1 MIGKTISHYH
11 ILGKLGEGGMG
22 VVYRA
27 EDTKLKRQVALKFLS
42 PLLTRSPEAI
52 DLFVQEARAASALDH
67 PNICTIHEIEETG
80 DGQVFIAMACY
91 EGATLKERLA
101 SGPLGVEDSLDI
113 AMQVAD
119 GLREAHRKGIIHRD
133 INSFNIIVT
142 DTGRA
147 KIMDFGVAK
156 LAGTPGAPGPKTLV
170 GTVAYVSPEQVKY
183 EEVDERTDIWSL
195 GVVLY
200 EMLSGKLPFNADY
213 EQALVYSVLNE
224 EPEPLSSLRDDVPP
238 ALQHVVSRALEKDRD
253 KRYQNVEEFLHD
265 LGVSSAAGAVLSERR
280 QSIVVLPFE
289 DISPGKDNEYFS
301 DGLTEEVINDLSMV
315 HSLRVISRTST
326 MKLKGTTKD
335 SKTIGR
341 ELNAQYLLAGSVRK
355 SGDSLRI
362 NAQLIDAAND
372 VTVWAEKYS
381 GGLQDVFSMQEKV
394 SRSIVDALKLR
405 LTPEEKIGISER
417 PIDNA
422 YAYECY
428 LRGNQEVMRM
438 TEDAL
443 ERALTH
449 LRNGL
454 EVIGPNALLY
464 AGMAYVYWQYVN
476 IGARQEDYVEKAEE
490 YVWKAFQLD
499 PKSPK
504 GHLVLALIYQAVRGD
519 QQQSVR
525 HFKRVLAVEP
535 NNPDALT
542 WLTIGYSVVGRTAE
556 ALPLAERLVRIEPL
570 ASRSYG
576 ALSEVYYYGGDF
588 ERAREVMEKA
598 FELDPLNPARQ
609 LWYAYTLVYSGRV
622 QEGGAQVD
630 EAAKRAAG
638 HFYVKLGLFL
648 KYALSGD
655 RDAVANVVTP
665 DLVETAKRDPQY
677 SNWMGAFYS
686 VLGDNE
692 RSLDWLEN
700 SVKRGFTNYPFMN
713 KHDPMLAN
721 VRGDERFAELMKR
734 VKELWEQFEA

>member
-1 MIGKTISHYH
+1 
-11 ILGKLGEGGMG
+11 
-22 VVYRA
+22 
-27 EDTKLKRQVALKFLS
+27 
-42 PLLTRSPEAI
+42 
-52 DLFVQEARAASALDH
+52 
-67 PNICTIHEIEETG
+67 
-80 DGQVFIAMACY
+80 MACY
-91 EGATLKERLA
+91 DGETLKERLA
-101 SGPLGVEDSLDI
+101 SGPLSVEAALDV

-119 GLREAHRKGIIHRD
+119 GLREAHRKGIVHRD

-142 DTGRA
+142 DSGRA

-156 LAGTPGAPGPKTLV
+156 LAGTPGTPGPKTLV
-170 GTVAYVSPEQVKY
+170 GTVAYVSPEQATY

-200 EMLSGKLPFNADY
+200 EMLSGRLPFRADY
-213 EQALVYSVLNE
+213 EQALVYSILNE
-224 EPEPLSSLRDDVPP
+224 QPEPLVHFREDVPQ
-238 ALQHVVSRALEKDRD
+238 ALQQVVSKALEKDRD
-253 KRYQNVEEFLHD
+253 KRYQNVEDFLHD

-301 DGLTEEVINDLSMV
+301 DGLTEEVISDLSMV

-335 SKTIGR
+335 SKTIGK
-341 ELNAQYLLAGSVRK
+341 ELNAQYLLEGSVRK
-355 SGDSLRI
+355 SGDGLRI
-362 NAQLIDAAND
+362 NAQLIDATND
-372 VTVWAEKYS
+372 VTVWADKYS
-381 GGLQDVFSMQEKV
+381 GALQDVFSMQEKV
-394 SRSIVDALKLR
+394 SRSIVDALKLH
-405 LTPEEKIGISER
+405 LTPEEKMGILER

-428 LRGNQEVMRM
+428 LRANQEVTRM

-476 IGARQEDYVEKAEE
+476 IGARQQEYVEKAEE

-504 GHLVLALIYQAVRGD
+504 GHLILGLIYQAVRGD

-542 WLTIGYSVVGRTAE
+542 WLTIGYAVVGRTAE
-556 ALPLAERLVRIEPL
+556 ALPLAERLVKIEPL
-570 ASRSYG
+570 ASRSYS
-576 ALSEVYYYGGDF
+576 ALSEVFYYGGEY
-588 ERAREVMEKA
+588 ERACAVMKKA
-598 FELDPLNPARQ
+598 FDLDPLNPARQ
-609 LWYAYTLVYSGRV
+609 LWYAYTLIYSGRRE
-622 QEGGAQVD
+622 EGAAQVD
-630 EAAKRAAG
+630 EAAKKAPG

-648 KYALSGD
+648 RHALRGD
-655 RDAVANVVTP
+655 SEAVADVVTP
-665 DLVETAKRDPQY
+665 DVVETAKRDPQY

-686 VLGDNE
+686 VLGDTE
-692 RSLDWLEN
+692 KSLDWLEN
-700 SVKRGFTNYPFMN
+700 CVNRGFTNYPFMSR
-713 KHDPMLAN
+713 HDPLLAN
-721 VRGDERFAELMKR
+721 VRGNERFEALMTR
-734 VKELWEQFEA
+734 VKALWEQFEA